1 MSILRFNGYKVQ
13 EMAYKRNAHYQP
25 ANKQI
30 ELDPKITTKIDITD
44 NDINITLTV
53 MIGSL
58 EKGSM
63 PFQVSCSIIGNFT
76 YNPDEDNTNIGIDTF
91 VRHNAVAILYP
102 YARAIIATL
111 TTTSNEFPGYN
122 MPTIN
127 VAKLLTQDNSN

>member
-25 ANKQI
+25 AKKQI
-30 ELDPKITTKIDITD
+30 ELDPKITTKVDITD

-63 PFQVSCSIIGNFT
+63 PFQVRCSIIGNFT
-76 YNPDEDNTNIGIDTF
+76 YNPVEDNTNIGIDTF
-91 VRHNAVAILYP
+91 VRRNAVAILYP

-127 VAKLLTQDNSN
+127 VAKLLTQDDSN